1 MAELPNMTMSRL
13 IGKIPADF
21 TRKDLL
27 KVIED
32 LEIRQINLH
41 YTGFDG
47 KLKELKVPVN
57 SLSYAELI
65 LAQGERIDGSSI
77 FKGIIDTS
85 SSDLYIVPVYK
96 TAFLCP
102 FEENTMGLICRFIDK
117 NGDLAPWAPENI
129 LAKAHKHLQQK
140 TGLSF
145 NVLAELE
152 FYIIYEQ
159 QNHLFKGIT
168 QRGYHQ
174 SAPFIKQKD
183 ILAEMLD
190 IISDLTASVKY
201 AHSEVGFIDSLRSTN
216 LEISG
221 KRCEQYEIEF
231 LPRPIEDMADYVSI
245 AKWVIRNVAHRHG
258 VTATFTPK
266 LEEGMA
272 GTGLHFHME
281 LLKNGKNCMTA
292 ANGGLSDEA
301 KKLIAGLC
309 KHAKSMTAFGNSVS
323 SAYLRLVHHQEAP
336 TTICWSEQNRAAL
349 VRVPLGWTHEIDMAK
364 LVNPAEQD
372 SYPPSKGERQTI
384 EIRSPDGSAH
394 VNLLLTAL
402 TMVAEEGLTDGNAL
416 ERAQKLY
423 AKKGDPEAYAKFE
436 ALPSSCAESA
446 DELKKDRK
454 FYEDRGMPT
463 TMIDTVVKDLL
474 AEDDRDINE
483 RYSHMTADMRLKATR
498 EIMHK
503 DLHKH

>member
-13 IGKIPADF
+13 IGKHPHDF

-27 KVIED
+27 KLIAEQD
-32 LEIRQINLH
+32 IKQINLH

-57 SLSYAELI
+57 SQAYAELI

-85 SSDLYIVPVYK
+85 ASDLYILPVYK
-96 TAFLCP
+96 TAFLSP
-102 FEENTMGLICRFIDK
+102 FEEKTLGIVCRFLDK
-117 NGDLAPWAPENI
+117 NGDLAVWAPENV
-129 LAKAHKHLQQK
+129 LAKAHTRLKEK

-183 ILAEMLD
+183 LLAEMLN

-201 AHSEVGFIDSLRSTN
+201 AHSEVGFIESLRSTN

-231 LPRPIEDMADYVSI
+231 LPRPIEDMADYISI
-245 AKWVIRNVAHRHG
+245 AKWVIRNVANRHG

-281 LLKNGKNCMTA
+281 LAKNGKNVMTSPQ
-292 ANGGLSDEA
+292 GGLSDEA

-349 VRVPLGWTHEIDMAK
+349 IRVPLGWTHEKDMA
-364 LVNPAEQD
+364 LVVNPAEKD
-372 SYPPSKGERQTI
+372 SYPPSKGDRQTI
-384 EIRSPDGSAH
+384 EIRSADGSAH
-394 VNLLLTAL
+394 VNLMLTAL
-402 TMVAEEGLTDGNAL
+402 TMVAEEGLTSPDSL
-416 ERAQKLY
+416 AQAEKLY
-423 AKKGDPEAYAKFE
+423 AKKGDTASYAKFE

-446 DELKKDRK
+446 DELVKDRK
-454 FYEDRGMPT
+454 FYEERGMPA
-463 TMIDTVVKDLL
+463 TMIEVVAKELIK
-474 AEDDRDINE
+474 EDDRDINE
-483 RYSHMTADMRLKATR
+483 RYSNMTADMRLKAVR